1 MRIFVKTAIIA
12 SVALLCHAARVCAQF
27 NIIPEIQSA
36 TGIYITADTLNTR
49 LNKIANNDRKTSAE
63 HSINIDNYTVETD
76 TLTSVKMSSDTLSAP
91 TGNNSRVAQKRN
103 TKIETARFIP
113 DPQKA
118 TWLGVVFPGAGQIYN
133 RKYWKLPI
141 VYGGFIG
148 CLYAYNWN
156 SQMYSDYRQAYLDI
170 MDADPNT
177 DSFKDFFR
185 PGYDFDKN
193 SEYLKNVFK
202 KRKDR
207 YRRWRDLSVFAFIG
221 VYALSIIDAY
231 VDAQLASFDIGDDIN
246 LTVTPAAINSINRA
260 PISDNYYGLNIKINF

>member
-1 MRIFVKTAIIA
+1 MRGIMKKAVVMG
-12 SVALLCHAARVCAQF
+12 VALLCSAAGLWAQPC
-27 NIIPEIQSA
+27 IPQAQE
-36 TGIYITADTLNTR
+36 TAQPAAAGDTLMVQ
-49 LNKIANNDRKTSAE
+49 
-63 HSINIDNYTVETD
+63 TVQATD
-76 TLTSVKMSSDTLSAP
+76 ASGAP
-91 TGNNSRVAQKRN
+91 EAPADDNSRVAQKR
-103 TKIETARFIP
+103 KAAVEKPRFMP
-113 DPQKA
+113 DPEKA
-118 TWLGVVFPGAGQIYN
+118 TWLGVVFPGAGQMYN

-193 SEYLKNVFK
+193 SDYLKNVFK

-221 VYALSIIDAY
+221 VYALSVIDAY
-231 VDAQLASFDIGDDIN
+231 VDAQLANFDIGDDIN
-246 LTVTPAAINSINRA
+246 VTLTPTSLNTPVGNSFA
-260 PISDNYYGLNIKINF
+260 DGYYGLNLNINF